1 MEVLKLIFAGTPE
14 FALPSLQALLS
25 SSHKVCA
32 VYTQPDRPAGRGR
45 KVLMSVVKQLALEH
59 KLPVCQPVSLR
70 DVSEQKKLSSFHAD
84 LMVVVA
90 YGLILPPAILAI
102 PRFGCINVH
111 ASLLP
116 RWRGAAPIQRAIL
129 AGDQESGVT
138 IMKMDEGLD
147 TGEMIKKLSCII
159 EPNDTN
165 QTLQDRL
172 ADLGAQALIESLSV
186 IESGSYRSEP
196 QDEKDSTYAKKI
208 NKSEAEVDWENPAV
222 YLDRMVRAFHPK
234 PIARIVLGKSILR
247 ICKAEVLDETTS
259 EKPGLILK
267 VDREG
272 IDVATGKGILRLL
285 EVQWPGGRCLPISSF
300 IHGKSELFHVGAILD
315 RMYA

>member
-1 MEVLKLIFAGTPE
+1 LKLIFAGTPE
-14 FALPSLQALLS
+14 FALPSLQALLN
-25 SSHKVCA
+25 SSHKICA

-45 KVLMSVVKQLALEH
+45 KLLMSPVKKLALEN
-59 KLPVCQPVSLR
+59 KLPVYQPLNLR
-70 DVSEQKKLSSFHAD
+70 NANEQKRLVTFDAD

-90 YGLILPPAILAI
+90 YGLILPPTILTI

-129 AGDQESGVT
+129 EGDKETGVT
-138 IMKMDEGLD
+138 IIQMDEGLD
-147 TGEMIKKLSCII
+147 TGEMIKKFSCTI

-172 ADLGAQALIESLSV
+172 ADLGARALIESLSV
-186 IESGSYRSEP
+186 IENGSYRSEP
-196 QDEKDSTYAKKI
+196 QNEKESSYAKKI
-208 NKSEAEVDWENPAV
+208 NKSEAEIDWKKPAI

-234 PIARIVLGKSILR
+234 PIARVVLGKSILR

-267 VDREG
+267 ANREG
-272 IDVATGKGILRLL
+272 IDVATGKGVLRLL

-300 IHGKSELFHVGAILD
+300 IHDKSELFHVGAILN
-315 RMYA
+315 RMYV

>member
-1 MEVLKLIFAGTPE
+1 MKLIFAGTPE
-14 FALPSLQALLS
+14 FALSSLQALLN
-25 SSHKVCA
+25 SSHKLCA

-45 KVLMSVVKQLALEH
+45 RLLMSPVKKFALEN
-59 KLPVCQPVSLR
+59 KLSVCQPNTLR
-70 DVSEQKKLSSFHAD
+70 DVKEQKKLTAFQAD

-90 YGLILPPAILAI
+90 YGLILPPAVLTI

-129 AGDQESGVT
+129 EGDQETGVT
-138 IMKMDEGLD
+138 IMQMDEGLD
-147 TGEMIKKLSCII
+147 TGEILKKLSCTI

-172 ADLGAQALIESLSV
+172 ADLGAQALLESLDA
-186 IESGSYRSEP
+186 IESGSYLSEP
-196 QDEKDSTYAKKI
+196 QNEKESTYAKKI
-208 NKSEAEVDWENPAV
+208 HKAEAEIDWEKPAV
-222 YLDRMVRAFHPK
+222 YLDRMIRAFHPK
-234 PIARIVLGKSILR
+234 PVARVVLGKSILR
-247 ICKAEVLDETTS
+247 VCKAEVLDETTS
-259 EKPGLILK
+259 ERPGLILK
-267 VDREG
+267 ADREG
-272 IDVATGKGILRLL
+272 IDVATGKGVLRLL

-315 RMYA
+315 RMYV

>member
-1 MEVLKLIFAGTPE
+1 LKLIFAGTPE

-25 SSHKVCA
+25 STHKICA

-45 KVLMSVVKQLALEH
+45 KLLMSPVKKLALEN
-59 KLPVCQPVSLR
+59 KLPVYQPISLR
-70 DVSEQKKLSSFHAD
+70 DASEQKKLATFHAD

-90 YGLILPPAILAI
+90 YGLILPSAVLNI

-129 AGDQESGVT
+129 EGDRDTGVT
-138 IMKMDEGLD
+138 IMQMDEGLD
-147 TGEMIKKLSCII
+147 TGEMIKKFSCTI

-172 ADLGAQALIESLSV
+172 ADLGARALLESLSL

-196 QDEKDSTYAKKI
+196 QNEKDSTYAKKI
-208 NKSEAEVDWENPAV
+208 NKSEAEIDWEQPAI

-234 PIARIVLGKSILR
+234 PVARVVLGKSILR

-267 VDREG
+267 ADREG
-272 IDVATGKGILRLL
+272 IDVATGKGVLRLL

-315 RMYA
+315 RMYV

>member
-1 MEVLKLIFAGTPE
+1 MKLIFAGTPE

-25 SSHKVCA
+25 SGHTICA

-45 KVLMSVVKQLALEH
+45 KLIMSPVKKLALEN
-59 KLPVCQPVSLR
+59 KLPIYQPPSLR
-70 DVSEQKKLSSFHAD
+70 DAKDQKKLATLHAD

-90 YGLILPPAILAI
+90 YGLILPSAVLAI

-129 AGDQESGVT
+129 EGDRETGIT
-138 IMKMDEGLD
+138 IMQMDEGLD
-147 TGEMIKKLSCII
+147 TGEMIKKFSCTI

-165 QTLQDRL
+165 KTLQDRL
-172 ADLGAQALIESLSV
+172 ADLGARALLESLSV
-186 IESGSYRSEP
+186 IESGTYRSEP
-196 QDEKDSTYAKKI
+196 QNEKDSTYAKKI
-208 NKSEAEVDWENPAV
+208 SKSEVEIDWEKPAV
-222 YLDRMVRAFHPK
+222 FLDRMVRAFHPK
-234 PIARIVLGKSILR
+234 PIARVVLGKSILR

-267 VDREG
+267 ADREG
-272 IDVATGKGILRLL
+272 IDVATGKGVLRLL

-315 RMYA
+315 RMYV

>member
-1 MEVLKLIFAGTPE
+1 MKLIFAGTPE

-25 SSHKVCA
+25 SSHEICA
-32 VYTQPDRPAGRGR
+32 VFTQPDRPAGRGR
-45 KVLMSVVKQLALEH
+45 KLLMSPVKKLALEN
-59 KLPVCQPVSLR
+59 KLAVYQPASLR
-70 DVSEQKKLSSFHAD
+70 DADEQNKLATFHAD

-90 YGLILPPAILAI
+90 YGLILPPEVLTI

-129 AGDQESGVT
+129 EGDQETGVT
-138 IMKMDEGLD
+138 IMQMDEGLD
-147 TGEMIKKLSCII
+147 TGEMIKKFSCAI

-165 QTLQDRL
+165 KTLQDRL
-172 ADLGAQALIESLSV
+172 ADLGALALIETLNI

-196 QDEKDSTYAKKI
+196 QNEKASTYAKKI
-208 NKSEAEVDWENPAV
+208 NKSEAEIDWEKSAV

-234 PIARIVLGKSILR
+234 PIARVVLGKSILR

-267 VDREG
+267 ADREG
-272 IDVATGKGILRLL
+272 IDVATGKGVLRLL
-285 EVQWPGGRCLPISSF
+285 AVQWPGGRCLPISSF

-315 RMYA
+315 RMYV

>member
-1 MEVLKLIFAGTPE
+1 MKLIFAGTPE

-25 SSHKVCA
+25 SSHKICA
-32 VYTQPDRPAGRGR
+32 VYTQPDRRAGRGR
-45 KVLMSVVKQLALEH
+45 KLLMSPVKKLALEN
-59 KLPVCQPVSLR
+59 KLPICQPISLR
-70 DVSEQKKLSSFHAD
+70 DANEQKKLAGLHAD

-90 YGLILPPAILAI
+90 YGLILPPEVLAM

-129 AGDQESGVT
+129 AGDRETGVT
-138 IMKMDEGLD
+138 IMQMDEGLD
-147 TGEMIKKLSCII
+147 TGEMIKKFSCTI

-172 ADLGAQALIESLSV
+172 ANLGAKALLESLNV
-186 IESGSYRSEP
+186 IEGGSFRSEL
-196 QDEKDSTYAKKI
+196 QNDKDSTYAKKI
-208 NKSEAEVDWENPAV
+208 NKSEVEIDWKKSAV
-222 YLDRMVRAFHPK
+222 YLDRMIRAFHPK
-234 PIARIVLGKSILR
+234 PIARVVLGKSILR
-247 ICKAEVLDETTS
+247 ICRAEVLDEITA

-300 IHGKSELFHVGAILD
+300 IHGRSELFHAGAILD
-315 RMYA
+315 QMYV

>member
-1 MEVLKLIFAGTPE
+1 MKLIFAGTPE
-14 FALPSLQALLS
+14 FALPSLQALLR
-25 SSHKVCA
+25 SSHQICA

-45 KVLMSVVKQLALEH
+45 KVLMSPVKKMALEN
-59 KLPVCQPVSLR
+59 KLPVYQPISLR
-70 DVSEQKKLSSFHAD
+70 AAKEQKKLAKLNAD
-84 LMVVVA
+84 LMIVVA
-90 YGLILPPAILAI
+90 YGLILPQAVLTL

-129 AGDQESGVT
+129 AGDRETGVT
-138 IMKMDEGLD
+138 IMQMDEGLD
-147 TGEMIKKLSCII
+147 TGEMINKFSCTI

-165 QTLQDRL
+165 QTLRERL
-172 ADLGAQALIESLSV
+172 ADLGARALLESLNV
-186 IESGSYRSEP
+186 IEGGSFRSEP
-196 QDEKDSTYAKKI
+196 QNDKDSTYAKKI
-208 NKSEAEVDWENPAV
+208 NKSEAEIDWEKSAV

-234 PIARIVLGKSILR
+234 PIARVVLGKSILR
-247 ICKAEVLDETTS
+247 ICKAEVLDESTT

-272 IDVATGKGILRLL
+272 IDVATGKGVLRLL
-285 EVQWPGGRCLPISSF
+285 EVQWPGGRCLPVSSF

-315 RMYA
+315 RMYV

>member
-1 MEVLKLIFAGTPE
+1 LKLIFAGTPE

-25 SSHKVCA
+25 SSHKICA

-45 KVLMSVVKQLALEH
+45 KLLMSPVKKLALEN
-59 KLPVCQPVSLR
+59 KLSVYQPINLR
-70 DVSEQKKLSSFHAD
+70 GAKEQKKLATFHAD

-90 YGLILPPAILAI
+90 YGLILPPAILTI

-129 AGDQESGVT
+129 EGDRETGVT
-138 IMKMDEGLD
+138 IMQMDEGLD
-147 TGEMIKKLSCII
+147 TGEMIKKFSCTI

-165 QTLQDRL
+165 KTLQDRL
-172 ADLGAQALIESLSV
+172 ADLGARALLESLND
-186 IESGSYRSEP
+186 IESGSYRSEL
-196 QDEKDSTYAKKI
+196 QNEKDSTYAKKI
-208 NKSEAEVDWENPAV
+208 NKLEAEVDWEKPAV

-234 PIARIVLGKSILR
+234 PIARVVLGKSILR

-267 VDREG
+267 ADREG
-272 IDVATGKGILRLL
+272 IDVATGKGVLRLL
-285 EVQWPGGRCLPISSF
+285 EVQWPGGKCLPISSF

-315 RMYA
+315 RMYV

>member
-1 MEVLKLIFAGTPE
+1 LKLIFAGTPE

-25 SSHKVCA
+25 SSHKICA

-45 KVLMSVVKQLALEH
+45 KLLMSPVKKLALEN
-59 KLPVCQPVSLR
+59 KLSVYQPISLR
-70 DVSEQKKLSSFHAD
+70 NAKEQKKLATFHAD

-90 YGLILPPAILAI
+90 YGLILPPAILTI

-129 AGDQESGVT
+129 EGDRETGVT
-138 IMKMDEGLD
+138 IMQMDEGLD
-147 TGEMIKKLSCII
+147 TGEMIKKFSCTI

-165 QTLQDRL
+165 KTLQDRL
-172 ADLGAQALIESLSV
+172 ADLGARALLESLND
-186 IESGSYRSEP
+186 IESGSYRSEL
-196 QDEKDSTYAKKI
+196 QNEKDSTYAKKI
-208 NKSEAEVDWENPAV
+208 NKLEAEVDWEKPAV

-234 PIARIVLGKSILR
+234 PIARVVLGKSILR

-267 VDREG
+267 ADREG
-272 IDVATGKGILRLL
+272 IDVATGKGVLRLL
-285 EVQWPGGRCLPISSF
+285 EVQWPGGKCLPISSF

-315 RMYA
+315 RMYV

>member
-1 MEVLKLIFAGTPE
+1 LKLIFAGTPE

-25 SSHKVCA
+25 SSHKLCA

-45 KVLMSVVKQLALEH
+45 KLLMSPVKKLALEN
-59 KLPVCQPVSLR
+59 KLPVYQPPNLR
-70 DVSEQKKLSSFHAD
+70 DVKEQKKLATLHAD

-129 AGDQESGVT
+129 AGDPETGVT
-138 IMKMDEGLD
+138 IMQMDEGLD
-147 TGEMIKKLSCII
+147 TGEMIKKFSCTI

-165 QTLQDRL
+165 KTLQDRL
-172 ADLGAQALIESLSV
+172 ADLGARALLESLSV

-196 QDEKDSTYAKKI
+196 QNEKDSTYAKKI
-208 NKSEAEVDWENPAV
+208 SKLEIEIDWEKPAV
-222 YLDRMVRAFHPK
+222 FLDRMVRAFHPK
-234 PIARIVLGKSILR
+234 PIARVVLGKSILR

-267 VDREG
+267 ADREG
-272 IDVATGKGILRLL
+272 IDVATGKGVLRLL

-300 IHGKSELFHVGAILD
+300 IHGKSELFHVDAILD
-315 RMYA
+315 RMYV

>member
-1 MEVLKLIFAGTPE
+1 LKLIFAGTPE

-25 SSHKVCA
+25 SSHKICA

-45 KVLMSVVKQLALEH
+45 KLLMSPVKKLALEN
-59 KLPVCQPVSLR
+59 KLSVYQPISLR
-70 DVSEQKKLSSFHAD
+70 NAKEQKKLATFHAD

-90 YGLILPPAILAI
+90 YGLILPPAILTI

-129 AGDQESGVT
+129 EGDRETGVT
-138 IMKMDEGLD
+138 IMQMDEGLD
-147 TGEMIKKLSCII
+147 TGEMIKKFSCTI

-165 QTLQDRL
+165 KTLQDRL
-172 ADLGAQALIESLSV
+172 ADLGARALLESLND
-186 IESGSYRSEP
+186 IESGSYRSEL
-196 QDEKDSTYAKKI
+196 QNEKDSIYAKKI
-208 NKSEAEVDWENPAV
+208 NKLEAEVDWEKPAV

-234 PIARIVLGKSILR
+234 PIARVVLGKSILR

-267 VDREG
+267 ADREG
-272 IDVATGKGILRLL
+272 IDVATGKGVLRLL
-285 EVQWPGGRCLPISSF
+285 EVQWPGGKCLPISSF

-315 RMYA
+315 RMYV

>member
-1 MEVLKLIFAGTPE
+1 MKLIFAGTPE

-25 SSHKVCA
+25 SSHKICA

-45 KVLMSVVKQLALEH
+45 KLLMSPVKKLALEN
-59 KLPVCQPVSLR
+59 KLSVYQPISLR
-70 DVSEQKKLSSFHAD
+70 NAKEQKKLATFHAD

-90 YGLILPPAILAI
+90 YGLILPPAILTI

-129 AGDQESGVT
+129 EGDRETGVT
-138 IMKMDEGLD
+138 IMQMDEGLD
-147 TGEMIKKLSCII
+147 TGEMIKKFSCTI

-165 QTLQDRL
+165 KTLQDRL
-172 ADLGAQALIESLSV
+172 ADLGARALLESLND
-186 IESGSYRSEP
+186 IESGSYRSEL
-196 QDEKDSTYAKKI
+196 QNEKDSTYAKKI
-208 NKSEAEVDWENPAV
+208 NKLEAEVDWEKPAV

-234 PIARIVLGKSILR
+234 PIARVVLGKSILR

-267 VDREG
+267 ADREG
-272 IDVATGKGILRLL
+272 IDVATGKGVLRLL
-285 EVQWPGGRCLPISSF
+285 EVQWPGGKCLPISSF

-315 RMYA
+315 RMYV

>member
-1 MEVLKLIFAGTPE
+1 MKLIFAGTPE

-25 SSHKVCA
+25 SNHKICA

-45 KVLMSVVKQLALEH
+45 RLSISPVKRLALEN
-59 KLPVCQPVSLR
+59 KIPVDQPISLR
-70 DVSEQKKLSSFHAD
+70 DAKEQKKLASFHAD

-90 YGLILPPAILAI
+90 YGIILPLAILTI

-129 AGDQESGVT
+129 AGDPETGVT
-138 IMKMDEGLD
+138 IMQMDEGLD
-147 TGEMIKKLSCII
+147 TGEMLKKFSCAI
-159 EPNDTN
+159 EPNDTT
-165 QTLQDRL
+165 QTLQHRL
-172 ADLGAQALIESLSV
+172 ADLGAKALIESLTA
-186 IESGSYRSEP
+186 IESGTYQSEP
-196 QDEKDSTYAKKI
+196 QNEKDSIYAKKI
-208 NKSEAEVDWENPAV
+208 NKSEAEIDWEKPAT
-222 YLDRMVRAFHPK
+222 YLDRLVRAFHPK
-234 PIARIVLGKSILR
+234 PIARVVLGKSILR
-247 ICKAEVLDETTS
+247 ICKAEVLDEITS

-267 VDREG
+267 ADREG
-272 IDVATGKGILRLL
+272 IDVATGKGVLRLL

-315 RMYA
+315 RMYG

>member
-1 MEVLKLIFAGTPE
+1 MKLIFAGTPE
-14 FALPSLQALLS
+14 FALSSLQALLS
-25 SSHKVCA
+25 STHKICA

-45 KVLMSVVKQLALEH
+45 KLLMSPVKKLALEN
-59 KLPVCQPVSLR
+59 KLPICQPISLR
-70 DVSEQKKLSSFHAD
+70 DASEQKKLATFHAD

-90 YGLILPPAILAI
+90 YGLILPSAVLNI

-129 AGDQESGVT
+129 EGDRDTGVT
-138 IMKMDEGLD
+138 IMQMDKGLD
-147 TGEMIKKLSCII
+147 TGEMIKKFSCTI

-172 ADLGAQALIESLSV
+172 ADLGARALLESLSF

-196 QDEKDSTYAKKI
+196 QNEKDSTYAKKI
-208 NKSEAEVDWENPAV
+208 NKSEAEIDWEQSAI
-222 YLDRMVRAFHPK
+222 YLDRVVRAFHPK
-234 PIARIVLGKSILR
+234 PVARVVLGKSILR

-267 VDREG
+267 ADREG
-272 IDVATGKGILRLL
+272 IDVATGKGVLRLL

-315 RMYA
+315 RMYV

>member
-1 MEVLKLIFAGTPE
+1 MKLIFAGTPE
-14 FALPSLQALLS
+14 FALPSLHALLES
-25 SSHKVCA
+25 AYKLCA

-45 KVLMSVVKQLALEH
+45 KLLMSPVKKMALEN
-59 KLPVCQPVSLR
+59 KLPVVQPFSLR
-70 DVSEQKKLSSFHAD
+70 ESKEQKKLASLHAD

-90 YGLILPPAILAI
+90 YGLILPPAVLAM

-129 AGDQESGVT
+129 AGDRETGIT
-138 IMKMDEGLD
+138 IMQMDEGLD
-147 TGEMIKKLSCII
+147 TGEIIKKFPCSI
-159 EPNDTN
+159 EPTDTN
-165 QTLQDRL
+165 KTLQDRL
-172 ADLGAQALIESLSV
+172 AELGAHALLESLKR

-196 QDEKDSTYAKKI
+196 QNEKESTYAKKI
-208 NKSEAEVDWENPAV
+208 NKSEAEIDWEQPAI
-222 YLDRMVRAFHPK
+222 YLDRLVRAFYPK
-234 PIARIVLGKSILR
+234 PVARVVLGKSILR
-247 ICKAEVLDETTS
+247 ICKAEVLEETTS

-272 IDVATGKGILRLL
+272 IDVATGKGVLRLL

-300 IHGKSELFHVGAILD
+300 IHGQSELFHVGAILD
-315 RMYA
+315 RMYV

>member
-1 MEVLKLIFAGTPE
+1 MKLIFAGTPE
-14 FALPSLQALLS
+14 FALPSLQALLN
-25 SSHKVCA
+25 SSHKICA

-45 KVLMSVVKQLALEH
+45 KLLMSPVKKLALEN
-59 KLPVCQPVSLR
+59 KLPVYQPLNLR
-70 DVSEQKKLSSFHAD
+70 NANEQKRLVTFDAD

-90 YGLILPPAILAI
+90 YGLILPPTILTI

-129 AGDQESGVT
+129 EGDKETGVT
-138 IMKMDEGLD
+138 IIQMDEGLD
-147 TGEMIKKLSCII
+147 TGEMIKKFSCTI

-172 ADLGAQALIESLSV
+172 ADLGARALIESLSV
-186 IESGSYRSEP
+186 IENGSYRSEP
-196 QDEKDSTYAKKI
+196 QNEKESSYAKKI
-208 NKSEAEVDWENPAV
+208 NKSEAEIDWKKPAI

-234 PIARIVLGKSILR
+234 PIARVVLGKSILR

-267 VDREG
+267 ANREG
-272 IDVATGKGILRLL
+272 IDVATGKGVLRLL

-300 IHGKSELFHVGAILD
+300 IHDKSELFHVGAILN
-315 RMYA
+315 RMYV

>member
-1 MEVLKLIFAGTPE
+1 MKLIFAGTPE

-25 SSHKVCA
+25 SSHKICA

-45 KVLMSVVKQLALEH
+45 KLLMSPVKKLALEN
-59 KLPVCQPVSLR
+59 KLSVYQPISLR
-70 DVSEQKKLSSFHAD
+70 NAKEQKKLATFHAD

-90 YGLILPPAILAI
+90 YGLILPPAILTI

-129 AGDQESGVT
+129 EGDRETGVT
-138 IMKMDEGLD
+138 IMQMDEGLD
-147 TGEMIKKLSCII
+147 TGEMIKKFSCTI

-165 QTLQDRL
+165 KTLQDRL
-172 ADLGAQALIESLSV
+172 ADLGARALLESLND
-186 IESGSYRSEP
+186 IESGSYRSEL
-196 QDEKDSTYAKKI
+196 QNEKDSTYAKKI
-208 NKSEAEVDWENPAV
+208 NKLEAEVDWEKPAV

-234 PIARIVLGKSILR
+234 PIARVVLGKSILR

-267 VDREG
+267 ADREG
-272 IDVATGKGILRLL
+272 IDVATGKGVLRLL

-315 RMYA
+315 RMYV

>member
-1 MEVLKLIFAGTPE
+1 MKLIFAGTPE
-14 FALPSLQALLS
+14 FALPSLRALLS
-25 SSHKVCA
+25 STHKICA

-45 KVLMSVVKQLALEH
+45 KLLMSPVKKLALES
-59 KLPVCQPVSLR
+59 KLSVYQPLSLK
-70 DVSEQKKLSSFHAD
+70 DPKEQKKLATFHAD
-84 LMVVVA
+84 LMIVVA
-90 YGLILPPAILAI
+90 YGLILPSAVLSI

-129 AGDQESGVT
+129 EGDRETGVT
-138 IMKMDEGLD
+138 IMQMDEGLD
-147 TGEMIKKLSCII
+147 TGEMIKKFSCTI

-172 ADLGAQALIESLSV
+172 ADLGARALLESLSL

-196 QDEKDSTYAKKI
+196 QNEKDSTYAKKI
-208 NKSEAEVDWENPAV
+208 NKSEAEIDWEKPAV

-234 PIARIVLGKSILR
+234 PIARVVLGKSILR
-247 ICKAEVLDETTS
+247 VCKAEVLDETTS

-267 VDREG
+267 ADREG
-272 IDVATGKGILRLL
+272 IDVATKKGVLRLL

-315 RMYA
+315 RMYV

>member
-1 MEVLKLIFAGTPE
+1 MKLIFAGTPE
-14 FALPSLQALLS
+14 FALPSLQTLLN
-25 SSHKVCA
+25 SSHKICA
-32 VYTQPDRPAGRGR
+32 VYTQPDRPAGRGQ
-45 KVLMSVVKQLALEH
+45 KLLMSPVKKLALEN
-59 KLPVCQPVSLR
+59 KLPVYQPISLR
-70 DVSEQKKLSSFHAD
+70 NVNEQKRLTNFHAD
-84 LMVVVA
+84 LMIVVA

-129 AGDQESGVT
+129 EGDKETGVT
-138 IMKMDEGLD
+138 IMQMDEGLD
-147 TGEMIKKLSCII
+147 TGEMIKKFSCTIQ
-159 EPNDTN
+159 PNDTN

-172 ADLGAQALIESLSV
+172 ADLGARALIESLSF
-186 IESGSYRSEP
+186 IENGSYRSEP
-196 QDEKDSTYAKKI
+196 QNEKESTYAKKI
-208 NKSEAEVDWENPAV
+208 NKSEAEIDWEKPAI

-234 PIARIVLGKSILR
+234 PIARVVLGKSILR
-247 ICKAEVLDETTS
+247 ICKAEALDKTTS

-267 VDREG
+267 ADREG

-300 IHGKSELFHVGAILD
+300 IHDKSELFHVGAILN
-315 RMYA
+315 RMYV

>member
-1 MEVLKLIFAGTPE
+1 MKLIFAGTPE

-25 SSHKVCA
+25 SSHKICA

-45 KVLMSVVKQLALEH
+45 KLLMSPVKKLALEN
-59 KLPVCQPVSLR
+59 KLSVYQPISLR
-70 DVSEQKKLSSFHAD
+70 NAKEQKKLATFHPD

-90 YGLILPPAILAI
+90 YGLILPPAILTI

-129 AGDQESGVT
+129 EGDRETGVT
-138 IMKMDEGLD
+138 IMQMDEGLD
-147 TGEMIKKLSCII
+147 TGEMIKKFSCTI

-165 QTLQDRL
+165 KTLQDRL
-172 ADLGAQALIESLSV
+172 ADLGARALLESLND
-186 IESGSYRSEP
+186 IESGSYRSEL
-196 QDEKDSTYAKKI
+196 QNEKDSTYAKKI
-208 NKSEAEVDWENPAV
+208 NKLEAEVDWEKPAV

-234 PIARIVLGKSILR
+234 PIARVVLGKSILR

-267 VDREG
+267 ADREG
-272 IDVATGKGILRLL
+272 IDVATGKGVLRLL
-285 EVQWPGGRCLPISSF
+285 EVQWPGGKCLPISSF

-315 RMYA
+315 RMYV

>member
-1 MEVLKLIFAGTPE
+1 MKLIFAGTPE

-25 SSHKVCA
+25 SSHQICA

-45 KVLMSVVKQLALEH
+45 KVLMSPVKKMALEN
-59 KLPVCQPVSLR
+59 KLPVYQPISLR
-70 DVSEQKKLSSFHAD
+70 AVKEQKKLAKLHAD
-84 LMVVVA
+84 LMIVVA
-90 YGLILPPAILAI
+90 YGLILPQEVLTL

-129 AGDQESGVT
+129 AGDQETGVT
-138 IMKMDEGLD
+138 IMQMDEGLD
-147 TGEMIKKLSCII
+147 TGEMINKFSCTI

-165 QTLQDRL
+165 QTLQERL
-172 ADLGAQALIESLSV
+172 ADLGARALLESLSV
-186 IESGSYRSEP
+186 IEGGSFRSEP
-196 QDEKDSTYAKKI
+196 QNDKDSTYAKKI
-208 NKSEAEVDWENPAV
+208 NKSEAEIDWEKSAV
-222 YLDRMVRAFHPK
+222 YLDRMIRAFHPK
-234 PIARIVLGKSILR
+234 PIARVVLGKSILR
-247 ICKAEVLDETTS
+247 ICKAEVLDEITT

-267 VDREG
+267 ADREG
-272 IDVATGKGILRLL
+272 INVATGKGVLRLL

-315 RMYA
+315 RMYV

>member
-1 MEVLKLIFAGTPE
+1 MKLIFAGTPE
-14 FALPSLQALLS
+14 FALPSLHALLR
-25 SSHKVCA
+25 SSHKLCA

-45 KVLMSVVKQLALEH
+45 KLLMSPVKKLALEN
-59 KLPVCQPVSLR
+59 KLPLYQPISLR
-70 DVSEQKKLSSFHAD
+70 DASEQEKLTTFHAD

-90 YGLILPPAILAI
+90 YGVILPPAVLTI

-129 AGDQESGVT
+129 AGDRETGVT
-138 IMKMDEGLD
+138 IMQMDEGLD
-147 TGEMIKKLSCII
+147 TGEMIKKFSCTI

-172 ADLGAQALIESLSV
+172 ADLGARVLLESLSL
-186 IESGSYRSEP
+186 IESGSYCSEP
-196 QDEKDSTYAKKI
+196 QNEKDSTYAKKI
-208 NKSEAEVDWENPAV
+208 NKSEAEIDWEKPAV

-234 PIARIVLGKSILR
+234 PIARVVLGKSILR

-267 VDREG
+267 ADREG
-272 IDVATGKGILRLL
+272 IDVATGKGVLRLL

-315 RMYA
+315 RMYV

>member
-1 MEVLKLIFAGTPE
+1 MKLIFAGTPE

-25 SSHKVCA
+25 SSHKICA

-45 KVLMSVVKQLALEH
+45 KLLMSPVKKLALEN
-59 KLPVCQPVSLR
+59 KLSVYQPINLR
-70 DVSEQKKLSSFHAD
+70 GAKEQKKLATFHAD

-90 YGLILPPAILAI
+90 YGLILPPAILTI

-129 AGDQESGVT
+129 EGDRETGVT
-138 IMKMDEGLD
+138 IMQMDEGLD
-147 TGEMIKKLSCII
+147 TGEMIKKFSCTI

-165 QTLQDRL
+165 KTLQDRL
-172 ADLGAQALIESLSV
+172 ADLGARALLESLND
-186 IESGSYRSEP
+186 IESGSYRSEL
-196 QDEKDSTYAKKI
+196 QNEKDSTYAKKI
-208 NKSEAEVDWENPAV
+208 NKLEAEVDWEKPAV

-234 PIARIVLGKSILR
+234 PIARVVLGKSILR

-267 VDREG
+267 ADREG
-272 IDVATGKGILRLL
+272 IDVATGKGVLRLL
-285 EVQWPGGRCLPISSF
+285 EVQWPGGKCLPISSF

-315 RMYA
+315 RMYV